1 MPPST
6 WPVHLIVWCCFP
18 KNIID
23 SVTHLKKD
31 ILNGKKVSLD
41 VEETLIALAI
51 SATTNPAAKMALE
64 KLTELHGCEMHS
76 THIPTA
82 GDEAGFRK
90 LKVNLTCDPVFSSKR
105 LFVSE

>member
-1 MPPST
+1 
-6 WPVHLIVWCCFP
+6 
-18 KNIID
+18 
-23 SVTHLKKD
+23 
-31 ILNGKKVSLD
+31 
-41 VEETLIALAI
+41 
-51 SATTNPAAKMALE
+51 
-64 KLTELHGCEMHS
+64 MHS